1 MSTVTIINHPRSQKL
16 MLLPGASASTTS
28 CERPSS
34 EIDQPDVSMNNS
46 SQAVVHRQI
55 SASTYLTVF
64 PCEPGFNS
72 QAQAVVHGS
81 DDALPDPEPN
91 TFDADTVM
99 AVFDN
104 ETPSYWV
111 SSKPKDQSGVLYE
124 LTSENKKK
132 VRCVSLQG
140 NGQPVEF

>member
-1 MSTVTIINHPRSQKL
+1 
-16 MLLPGASASTTS
+16 MLVPGASASTTS
-28 CERPSS
+28 HERPSS
-34 EIDQPDVSMNNS
+34 ETDPPDVSMNNS
-46 SQAVVHRQI
+46 SHAVVHSQI
-55 SASTYLTVF
+55 SASTNLTVL
-64 PCEPGFNS
+64 PCEPGFDS

-91 TFDADTVM
+91 TFEADTGM

-104 ETPSYWV
+104 ETQSFWV
-111 SSKPKDQSGVLYE
+111 SPNPKDKSGVLYDE

-140 NGQPVEF
+140 NGQPVEI